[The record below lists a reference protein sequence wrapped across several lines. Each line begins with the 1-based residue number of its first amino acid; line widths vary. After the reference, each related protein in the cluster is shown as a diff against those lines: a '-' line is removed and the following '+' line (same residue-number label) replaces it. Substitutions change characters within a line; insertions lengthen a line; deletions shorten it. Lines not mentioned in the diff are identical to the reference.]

1 MPRMPCG
8 MRCHGGAMPY
18 SLTEAAVA
26 TGHNRS
32 AIWKAIK
39 RGTLSASRDAAT
51 GRWQVE
57 AAELH
62 RVFPA
67 AMPPI
72 AQGTAG
78 NGEETAETTKTAVLR
93 AQLEAERAR
102 AAVLEGVVDDLRRRL
117 DAESEER
124 RRLTMVLADMRTPAP
139 MRRAWWPWA
148 RRA

>member
-1 MPRMPCG
+1 V
-8 MRCHGGAMPY
+8 PY
-18 SLTEAAVA
+18 SLTEAALA

-39 RGTLSASRDAAT
+39 RGALSASRDMAT

-62 RVFPA
+62 RLFPP
-67 AMPPI
+67 AMPRI
-72 AQGTAG
+72 AEGIPG
-78 NGEETAETTKTAVLR
+78 NGRETTETPGITTETAVLR

-102 AAVLEGVVDDLRRRL
+102 AAVLEGTVDDLRRRL

-124 RRLTMVLADMRTPAP
+124 RRLTAVLADQRPAP
-139 MRRAWWPWA
+139 ATPRRLWWPW
-148 RRA
+148 R

>member
-1 MPRMPCG
+1 MG
-8 MRCHGGAMPY
+8 ETLPY
-18 SLTEAAVA
+18 SLTEAARA

-39 RGTLSASRDAAT
+39 RGSLSASRDEAT

-62 RVFPA
+62 RLFPP
-67 AMPPI
+67 AMPSI
-72 AQGTAG
+72 AQGTTG
-78 NGEETAETTKTAVLR
+78 NGLDVPRETAEMAMLR

-124 RRLTMVLADMRTPAP
+124 RRLTSVLADQRQPAAAP
-139 MRRAWWPWA
+139 ARRSWLPWRRA
-148 RRA
+148 

>member
-1 MPRMPCG
+1 
-8 MRCHGGAMPY
+8 MRETLPY
-18 SLTEAAVA
+18 SLTEAARA

-39 RGTLSASRDAAT
+39 RGALSASRDAAT
-51 GRWQVE
+51 GRWEVE

-62 RVFPA
+62 RLFPP
-67 AMPPI
+67 AMPLI
-72 AQGTAG
+72 AKGTAG
-78 NGEETAETTKTAVLR
+78 NGEETAETAMLR

-124 RRLTMVLADMRTPAP
+124 RRLTAVLADTRAAPA
-139 MRRAWWPWA
+139 RRAWWRW
-148 RRA
+148 R